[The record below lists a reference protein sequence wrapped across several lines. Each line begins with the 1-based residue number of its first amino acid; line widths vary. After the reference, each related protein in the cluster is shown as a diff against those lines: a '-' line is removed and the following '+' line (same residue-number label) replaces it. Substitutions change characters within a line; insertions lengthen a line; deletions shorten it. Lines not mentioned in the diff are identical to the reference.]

1 MTCFITG
8 CQHDKLYVNIVIEA
22 APISVSTSRCD
33 YFDAVDILDIVNET
47 DLLSLHPTNL
57 HYIDTWVDPALVL
70 VGPGLPQIL
79 AKIIITSMV

>member
-22 APISVSTSRCD
+22 ATISMSTSRHD
-33 YFDAVDILDIVNET
+33 YFDNVDILDIVNEM

-70 VGPGLPQIL
+70 VGLGLPQIL
-79 AKIIITSMV
+79 AKIISTSMV